1 MFDMNKIG
9 RKIAELRKANNM
21 TQMELADK
29 LGISFQAVSNWERG
43 NTMPD
48 VSKLPELA
56 ELFHVSIDELLNG
69 EGALVEAVLS
79 NTVDQYIEEGKMTGQ
94 EIADTLPLL
103 KPNQAERVMDS
114 VDVSS
119 FEDISSLL
127 PFMAPEKICAL
138 AKEYAEAEDKEFLNE
153 MLPFLY
159 EKDVVE
165 IADKL
170 LEKDE
175 DITFCL
181 PFMHETDVALFAN
194 KLMEQDKSINSLLP
208 FMYESHVRDLAM
220 KALEDGNSI
229 NSFLPFL
236 TEDDVTQLA
245 LKVLSGKK

>member
-29 LGISFQAVSNWERG
+29 LDISFQAVSNWERG

-181 PFMHETDVALFAN
+181 PFM
-194 KLMEQDKSINSLLP
+194 
-208 FMYESHVRDLAM
+208 YESHVRDFAM
-220 KALEDGNSI
+220 KALENGNSI

-236 TEDDVTQLA
+236 AEDDVTQLA
-245 LKVLSGKK
+245 LKVLRGKK